1 MVAVTVPIRQ
11 QGNGHWDPPPYCV
24 NVLCYLLRLGEY
36 TDEMIR
42 RDLMNLV
49 EKNRMARRTVSSEV
63 SGKGWVSGGRDESK
77 EGSGVMFSKNL

>member
-1 MVAVTVPIRQ
+1 M
-11 QGNGHWDPPPYCV
+11 

-49 EKNRMARRTVSSEV
+49 ERNRMARRTVSYSEV
-63 SGKGWVSGGRDESK
+63 SGKGWVSGGYRDESK

>member
-1 MVAVTVPIRQ
+1 M
-11 QGNGHWDPPPYCV
+11 

-49 EKNRMARRTVSSEV
+49 ERNRMARRTVSSEV
-63 SGKGWVSGGRDESK
+63 SGKGFVSGGYRDESK